1 MKHEMKLNPNAF
13 EGVRNHKQKYE
24 SRLFDE
30 KRRRIKIGDTIVFS
44 KLPELKE
51 TVEVKVIDIINAKN
65 FEELF
70 HKVDPVE
77 ANWPATFSAKDCA
90 KAMLKFYPIEE
101 QEQYEVAAFKLELV

>member
-13 EGVRNHKQKYE
+13 EGVRTRKQKYE

-51 TVEVKVIDIINAKN
+51 TVEVKVTDIINAKS
-65 FEELF
+65 FEKLF
-70 HKVDPVE
+70 HKVTTID
-77 ANWPATFSAKDCA
+77 ANWPPTFTPRDCA
-90 KAMLKFYPIEE
+90 DAMLKFYPLEE
-101 QEQYEVAAFKLELV
+101 QEQHEVVAFKLELL